1 MDEIRVTVD
10 QATVE
15 NFRRIET
22 RTGRPMVSFRVVAG
36 KEKLACVAFNRLAEQ
51 TDLQEGDQVFVA
63 GRLQGNSWTTPEGD
77 KRWGV
82 QVVADRIELIDAAQV
97 NDAYERMIQGD
108 VKYRFVMDIASLQ
121 APGAPDA
128 RV

>member
-1 MDEIRVTVD
+1 MLDFCAQHGI
-10 QATVE
+10 A
-15 NFRRIET
+15 
-22 RTGRPMVSFRVVAG
+22 
-36 KEKLACVAFNRLAEQ
+36 
-51 TDLQEGDQVFVA
+51 
-63 GRLQGNSWTTPEGD
+63 
-77 KRWGV
+77 
-82 QVVADRIELIDAAQV
+82 ADIELIDAAQV